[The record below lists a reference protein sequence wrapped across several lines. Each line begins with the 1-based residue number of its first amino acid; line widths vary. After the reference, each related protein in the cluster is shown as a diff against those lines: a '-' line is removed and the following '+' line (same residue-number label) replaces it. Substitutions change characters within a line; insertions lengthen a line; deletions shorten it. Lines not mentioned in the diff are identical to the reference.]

1 MLTEHMSVVAVRSE
15 DEDNAANVFETLND
29 RGIGLSTPD
38 LLRNLLLRRADNA
51 HRDEIVDCWRS
62 VLEIEEDAK
71 VDDFLRHYWLS
82 HNGDVKT
89 RGLYR
94 EIKTTVLRKDRSSL
108 DFSRDLRRTASI
120 YRELVTGRDEND
132 ELRHLLLSIDALG
145 AKLLVPA
152 ILSAYDVGNLENKQ
166 KFLRTLLTLYV
177 RHNVIG
183 NLENSQLETLVF
195 DVARKLR
202 SNSDFSA
209 ATARI
214 ERSAPQDDE
223 FIEQFKI
230 ARISRQKTARYILR
244 ELEHAKRR
252 TYDELGVSSPDRVH
266 VEHIYPQKPES
277 TWEDHNSIVNRLGNL
292 TLLAR
297 KLNQNARNSAFAIKK
312 PYYEQSE
319 LLLTKELVNYGNWN
333 QSTIDQRQADLSS
346 YATSIWAFG

>member
-1 MLTEHMSVVAVRSE
+1 M
-15 DEDNAANVFETLND
+15 FETLND

-38 LLRNLLLRRADNA
+38 LLRNLLLRRSENA

-62 VLEIEEDAK
+62 VLKIEEDAK

-82 HNGDVKT
+82 HKGDVKT

-94 EIKTTVLRKDRSSL
+94 EIKSTVLREDRSSL
-108 DFSRDLRRTASI
+108 DFSRDLRRTTSI
-120 YRELVTGRDEND
+120 YRELVTGRDENE
-132 ELRHLLLSIDALG
+132 ELRQLLLSVDVLG
-145 AKLLVPA
+145 AKLLIPA

-166 KFLRTLLTLYV
+166 KFLRALVALYV

-195 DVARKLR
+195 DVARELR
-202 SNSDFSA
+202 SNRDFSA
-209 ATARI
+209 AIARI

-230 ARISRQKTARYILR
+230 ARISRQKTARYVLR
-244 ELEHAKRR
+244 ELEHAKRS
-252 TYDELGVSSPDRVH
+252 TYDELEVSSPDRVH

-277 TWEDHNSIVNRLGNL
+277 PWEDHSSIVSRLGSL

-297 KLNQNARNSAFAIKK
+297 RLNKTQGIAPLILKNFTMSSQNYS
-312 PYYEQSE
+312 
-319 LLLTKELVNYGNWN
+319 
-333 QSTIDQRQADLSS
+333 
-346 YATSIWAFG
+346 